1 MEKPSFSKLYGIEN
15 KPKRIKITS
24 NFASLSDVKIAG
36 SLINQGFPFSVLAKC
51 LQFFEKKC
59 EENFEKVIR
68 LDNWFPN
75 RTWHQE

>member
-1 MEKPSFSKLYGIEN
+1 MEKPLFSKLYSIEN
-15 KPKRIKITS
+15 ELKRIKITS
-24 NFASLSDVKIAG
+24 NFASLNDVKIAG
-36 SLINQGFPFSVLAKC
+36 SLINQGFPFCVLAKC

>member
-1 MEKPSFSKLYGIEN
+1 MKT
-15 KPKRIKITS
+15 IKITT
-24 NFASLSDVKIAG
+24 NLASLNDVKIAG

>member
-1 MEKPSFSKLYGIEN
+1 MKNVGKSPKIKKSK
-15 KPKRIKITS
+15 R
-24 NFASLSDVKIAG
+24 SLNNVKIAG

>member
-1 MEKPSFSKLYGIEN
+1 MPHIRLKLKQNKLSATWGIM
-15 KPKRIKITS
+15 
-24 NFASLSDVKIAG
+24 SLNDVKIAG
-36 SLINQGFPFSVLAKC
+36 SQYLCGFPFSVLAKC

>member
-1 MEKPSFSKLYGIEN
+1 MKPNGVKSQQKTLTKMFKT
-15 KPKRIKITS
+15 RIKLGSS
-24 NFASLSDVKIAG
+24 NDVKIAG

>member
-1 MEKPSFSKLYGIEN
+1 MPHI
-15 KPKRIKITS
+15 RIKLKQNNLRQI
-24 NFASLSDVKIAG
+24 NNLPSLSDIKIAG

>member
-1 MEKPSFSKLYGIEN
+1 MIGILEIKLKQN
-15 KPKRIKITS
+15 
-24 NFASLSDVKIAG
+24 SLSESNNLPSLNDVKIAG

-59 EENFEKVIR
+59 EENFEKVIC

>member
-1 MEKPSFSKLYGIEN
+1 MTKCINLDWKIGILCY
-15 KPKRIKITS
+15 PHR
-24 NFASLSDVKIAG
+24 SLNDVKIAG
-36 SLINQGFPFSVLAKC
+36 SLIKQGFPFSVLAKC

-68 LDNWFPN
+68 LDNGFPN

>member
-1 MEKPSFSKLYGIEN
+1 MPHIRPKLKQNKLSATWGIM
-15 KPKRIKITS
+15 
-24 NFASLSDVKIAG
+24 SLNDVKIAG

>member
-1 MEKPSFSKLYGIEN
+1 MRFCNVLTADLYEK
-15 KPKRIKITS
+15 S
-24 NFASLSDVKIAG
+24 NQKKSLSDVKIAG
-36 SLINQGFPFSVLAKC
+36 SHYLCGFPFSVLAKC

>member
-1 MEKPSFSKLYGIEN
+1 MPHIRLKLKQN
-15 KPKRIKITS
+15 KLSTTWDIM
-24 NFASLSDVKIAG
+24 SLSNLKTAG

-51 LQFFEKKC
+51 LQVFEKKC
-59 EENFEKVIR
+59 EENFEKVIC

>member
-1 MEKPSFSKLYGIEN
+1 MRFCNVLTADLYEK
-15 KPKRIKITS
+15 S
-24 NFASLSDVKIAG
+24 NQKKSLSDVKIAG
-36 SLINQGFPFSVLAKC
+36 SQYLCGFPFSVLAKC

>member
-1 MEKPSFSKLYGIEN
+1 M
-15 KPKRIKITS
+15 
-24 NFASLSDVKIAG
+24 KIAG

-75 RTWHQE
+75 RTWHTNRQKNGMSIKGMDWKRSIRQRLSDLMQCL

>member
-1 MEKPSFSKLYGIEN
+1 MPHTQPKLNLNKLSATWGIM
-15 KPKRIKITS
+15 
-24 NFASLSDVKIAG
+24 SLNDVKIAG

>member
-1 MEKPSFSKLYGIEN
+1 MPHIRPKLKQNKLSATWGIM
-15 KPKRIKITS
+15 
-24 NFASLSDVKIAG
+24 SLNDVKIAG
-36 SLINQGFPFSVLAKC
+36 ILINQGFPFCVLAKC

-59 EENFEKVIR
+59 EENFEKVIC

>member
-1 MEKPSFSKLYGIEN
+1 MPHIRLKLEQN
-15 KPKRIKITS
+15 KLSATWDIM
-24 NFASLSDVKIAG
+24 SLSNLKTAG
-36 SLINQGFPFSVLAKC
+36 SLIKWAFPFSVLAKC

>member
-1 MEKPSFSKLYGIEN
+1 MT
-15 KPKRIKITS
+15 KRINLDWKIGRLCYPHR
-24 NFASLSDVKIAG
+24 SLSDVKIAG